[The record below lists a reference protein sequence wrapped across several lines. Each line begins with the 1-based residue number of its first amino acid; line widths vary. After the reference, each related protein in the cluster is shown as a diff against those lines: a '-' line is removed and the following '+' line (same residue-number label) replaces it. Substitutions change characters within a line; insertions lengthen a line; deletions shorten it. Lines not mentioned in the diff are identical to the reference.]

1 MQKEKDHSRWL
12 QLTLQ
17 VGDRFCLE
25 EAISSLPLQLVLQLP
40 QLLLQLHPVT
50 LQLVALFLHLPQAD
64 LQTLNVFLR
73 LRLTFLQP
81 RCRLLL
87 GLERRVGLLELR
99 VRCAV
104 RIREASWENDEP
116 MEQ

>member
-1 MQKEKDHSRWL
+1 MEHSRWL

-40 QLLLQLHPVT
+40 QLRLHLHPVAP
-50 LQLVALFLHLPQAD
+50 QLVALFLHLPQAD
-64 LQTLNVFLR
+64 LQTLSVFQR

-81 RCRLLL
+81 RRRLLL
-87 GLERRVGLLELR
+87 GPKRSVGLLELR
-99 VRCAV
+99 ARCAV
-104 RIREASWENDEP
+104 RIWEALWENDKP
-116 MEQ
+116 MKQ